1 MATRLTNTTNNIPIL
16 NQALQDIAT
25 LKTQVAALQAPSLLS
40 IYTPNVTAVSGT
52 FTTVQA
58 QGWYQ
63 QIGIQ
68 VSLLLQVKIV
78 AVGTGTEPVISLP
91 LQASSK
97 MNQTLVGRENGNTGN
112 ELQFVIVSGKNYGV
126 VFTYNNGTTV
136 ASGNIYNISGT
147 YLIDP

>member
-1 MATRLTNTTNNIPIL
+1 MARLTNTTNNIPIL

-25 LKTQVAALQAPSLLS
+25 LKTQVAALQAPSDLK
-40 IYTPNVTAVSGT
+40 IYTPNVTAATGT

-68 VSLLLQVKIV
+68 VLLMLRINIV
-78 AVGTGTEPVISLP
+78 AFGTGVQPVVSLP

-97 MNQTLVGRENGNTGN
+97 MRQVLVGREDVITGN
-112 ELQFVIVSGKNYGV
+112 ELEFVIPSGKNWGTIL
-126 VFTYNNGTTV
+126 TYNNGTTV
-136 ASGNIYNISGT
+136 ANGYVYIVSGT